1 MDLVVTSPLDYYVSV
16 AVILSK
22 VLQKFALRAL
32 ASLLWVNSLPVL
44 KASPRSVHHFSL
56 TKP

>member
-1 MDLVVTSPLDYYVSV
+1 MVTSLLDYYVSV

-22 VLQKFALRAL
+22 VLQTFVLLAL
-32 ASLLWVNSLPVL
+32 ASLLWVKSLSVP
-44 KASPRSVHHFSL
+44 KASPRSAHHLSL

>member
-1 MDLVVTSPLDYYVSV
+1 MVTSLLDYYVSV

-22 VLQKFALRAL
+22 VLQKSVLWAFA
-32 ASLLWVNSLPVL
+32 SFLWVKSLPL
-44 KASPRSVHHFSL
+44 PKASPRSVHNLSL